1 MKAYVYLF
9 LKSGVDANALHDALK
24 EINYQGTALNVHT
37 SGVIQIYQVSME
49 EIDLTL
55 LKLKIPSLEIAE
67 IE

>member
-9 LKSGVDANALHDALK
+9 LKPDMDPNALHDALK
-24 EINYQGTALNVHT
+24 DIGYQGTAVNVHT

-49 EIDLTL
+49 AIDMTL